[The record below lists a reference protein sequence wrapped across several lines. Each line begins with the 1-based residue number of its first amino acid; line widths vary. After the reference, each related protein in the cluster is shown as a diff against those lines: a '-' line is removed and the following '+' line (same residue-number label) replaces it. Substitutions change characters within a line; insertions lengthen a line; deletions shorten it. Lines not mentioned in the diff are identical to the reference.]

1 MTISCNKNK
10 SEIRFKS
17 RPHQKTI
24 SICTSMNN
32 RLKITILTTSV
43 KTIVKTFGVKS
54 GPQQQL
60 HGPQCSKK
68 MYGQWSRRITNWYQ
82 GHSIT
87 KILTSESAWSFFL
100 NRDAFLGQWWR
111 WWRNQVL
118 HKHDLHAWKSE
129 KANEVWKYSRVYLP
143 YSSNKIEHCHH
154 ILQVANFQSERSLS
168 LWPWDKLN
176 KSKLLPLP
184 HHLHSC
190 WRVA

>member
-1 MTISCNKNK
+1 
-10 SEIRFKS
+10 
-17 RPHQKTI
+17 
-24 SICTSMNN
+24 
-32 RLKITILTTSV
+32 
-43 KTIVKTFGVKS
+43 
-54 GPQQQL
+54 
-60 HGPQCSKK
+60 

-129 KANEVWKYSRVYLP
+129 KANEVWKSSRVYLP

-176 KSKLLPLP
+176 KSKYWPVIVFRSMVCEMLTYVCSIIRLLWHPWR
-184 HHLHSC
+184 HVVHLCNSTDI
-190 WRVA
+190 V

>member
-17 RPHQKTI
+17 RPHEKTI

-32 RLKITILTTSV
+32 HLKITILTTSV

-129 KANEVWKYSRVYLP
+129 KANEVWKSSRVIQVTK
-143 YSSNKIEHCHH
+143 SSIV
-154 ILQVANFQSERSLS
+154 IIYF
-168 LWPWDKLN
+168 
-176 KSKLLPLP
+176 KLLIFNLKEVC
-184 HHLHSC
+184 HCDHEISWISQNCYHYLIIYTL
-190 WRVA
+190 VDE